1 MKKNSLLWIAAGL
14 LASLLAWWAFSGE
27 EEINRDITVSSF
39 RANFEDVVSSSGEL
53 MAKNSEDIM
62 GPSNMRRY
70 GLYNI
75 KISDLVAEGTYV
87 QKGDFVAELDKT
99 ELSGKINELL
109 NELDKAK
116 SQYTQTQL
124 DTTLE
129 LRQQRSEIEALAF
142 DIRQKKVEIEQSIY
156 EPPAT
161 IQRLKLDLE
170 KLEQSLDQKRSN
182 YIIKQKQSA
191 AKMVEASANLAQT
204 QNKFDALQELEKE
217 FRISAPKQGMVIYKR
232 EWGGRKRKTG
242 STISPWDPGVAT
254 LPDLSEMESRTYIN
268 EVDIRKVEV
277 GQLVEIGLDAFPE
290 AKLSGIVTEVANM
303 GEDRENSDSKVFE
316 VVIAV
321 NESDSTYRPGMT
333 TSNRIIT
340 ATLESVVQVPLEAI
354 FSEEGRT
361 FVYKNSGV
369 SIIKQEVMIS
379 TSNDEFAVIE
389 AGLAE
394 EEEVY
399 LTEPAS
405 AQDAEI
411 QAI

>member
-1 MKKNSLLWIAAGL
+1 LKKNSLLWIAAGL

-394 EEEVY
+394 KEEVY

>member
-394 EEEVY
+394 KEEVY